1 MEQGNNPLIE
11 QFQKEFASQGNRANG
26 ESWNSIP
33 MILFKIAAATGWTNI
48 SSQINNTESVSHK
61 ESGIQLCLFAI
72 DKMANDVDADLKTS
86 EITLVLG
93 VEYLKSLLDIN
104 IDAKCN
110 VSAEQKENEKQIC
123 KEFLDFWKEWLKSA
137 LKQEGRLL

>member
-1 MEQGNNPLIE
+1 MEQSNNPLIE
-11 QFQKEFASQGNRANG
+11 QFQKEFASQGNRANR

-33 MILFKIAAATGWTNI
+33 MILFRIAAATGWTNI
-48 SSQINNTESVSHK
+48 SSQINNTESVLHK

-72 DKMANDVDADLKTS
+72 DIMANDIDANLKIS
-86 EITLVLG
+86 EVTLDLG
-93 VEYLKSLLDIN
+93 VECLKSLLETN

-110 VSAEQKENEKQIC
+110 VSVEQKENEKRIG
-123 KEFLDFWKEWLKSA
+123 KGFLDFWKEWLKNS